1 MAKLAR
7 CSALFHFPCNLK
19 DIKAYLKNGVKL
31 QAVLKCFESKVRK
44 QALNLYVSWLAIPP
58 LFCPSPHWQCLFYK
72 EAASFKVLS
81 ENQASQQSIF
91 LLHETCECISQH
103 KHRCLLSFLWGKNH
117 QRKQFNSSKH
127 TSCIC
132 LEAQMADKQTDI
144 LVSLCSTICLPDWG
158 LSNISTAHR
167 KGTLQMA
174 ALLFLCV
181 WWNRQRKNTRQKQGS
196 GTWRE

>member
-1 MAKLAR
+1 M
-7 CSALFHFPCNLK
+7 
-19 DIKAYLKNGVKL
+19 
-31 QAVLKCFESKVRK
+31 LKCFESNIRK
-44 QALNLYVSWLAIPP
+44 QAPDLYVSWLDTPP
-58 LFCPSPHWQCLFYK
+58 LFCPPYWQCLCYK
-72 EAASFKVLS
+72 EAASLTVLS
-81 ENQASQQSIF
+81 KNQGSHQSIF
-91 LLHETCECISQH
+91 FLLETCEYISQH

-117 QRKQFNSSKH
+117 QRKQFNSSKY

-132 LEAQMADKQTDI
+132 LEAQMADKQIDI
-144 LVSLCSTICLPDWG
+144 LVSLYNTICLPDWG

-174 ALLFLCV
+174 APLSLCV